1 MSNPYANFERTRT
14 SEDGTVITT
23 RSSTKSNGNILR
35 TVTITSPDGST
46 TVTKQELK
54 EVDGI
59 LTKVGD
65 PVITTTSSNTR
76 TREAEITEN
85 PSASQTEP
93 GGFNGGRNAAAAG
106 PYEQIESEEE
116 AKARDT
122 ALGLVYRSAS
132 PAEET
137 RPATAASPAAQETAT
152 REEIKGAEKTDSKVP
167 FLSSLEETFKPFSNL
182 TSSKE
187 SQPPP
192 ADQTQGP
199 SPGLNASE
207 AWETDPVTGIT
218 TVIKT
223 KTDDAGNGEEKISKY
238 DFDKSLEPISVQVRA
253 LNAETPKP
261 ASIAENSQIAP
272 IESEPKSDGR
282 RQRAYIP
289 KIGRAHV

>member
-93 GGFNGGRNAAAAG
+93 GGFNGGRNAAAAAG

-116 AKARDT
+116 AKAR
-122 ALGLVYRSAS
+122 
-132 PAEET
+132 E
-137 RPATAASPAAQETAT
+137 
-152 REEIKGAEKTDSKVP
+152 
-167 FLSSLEETFKPFSNL
+167 
-182 TSSKE
+182 
-187 SQPPP
+187 
-192 ADQTQGP
+192 
-199 SPGLNASE
+199 
-207 AWETDPVTGIT
+207 
-218 TVIKT
+218 
-223 KTDDAGNGEEKISKY
+223 
-238 DFDKSLEPISVQVRA
+238 
-253 LNAETPKP
+253 
-261 ASIAENSQIAP
+261 
-272 IESEPKSDGR
+272 
-282 RQRAYIP
+282 
-289 KIGRAHV
+289 IGRAHV